1 MNNWMKP
8 FRAPL
13 AFLLAAALL
22 CSLCGCGLLYD
33 EQEFS
38 EILGASDP
46 AENPPV
52 EDTEGEK
59 TFSLSYYTEEVLNPY
74 TASSRTNSELL
85 RLCYSGLF
93 AVDRSYNPVPVI
105 ADRWDVEGNT
115 VFIHLREGVRFSDG
129 TPVTAADCVSS
140 FSLAKEKKSVWRDRF
155 SDIRSYDAVDEDTF
169 KVVFTAYAPTRLNL
183 LTVPIVKASAVDG
196 SGYPVGCG
204 RYRFYTEPAFG
215 LVRAD
220 CGILTGEYGAPRIA
234 LLGIA
239 DREALIYNFNY
250 GRLQAVCADLSLGV
264 EEYRSDCELVT
275 VPTNRLTFLAVNKSR
290 PELASVNF
298 SAGITYL
305 LDRSALVSEACG
317 SFAVPVWSPLNP
329 AWSVTAEAG
338 LNPDI
343 RSFSTASEAFDAAG
357 LLMDGADRLYN
368 KKPVALRLLVN
379 RENTARVKCA
389 EMIAAALR
397 DAGFAVDVVSVAWDE
412 YLLAVKNLDFDL
424 YLGEVNLPENM
435 DLSALYR
442 ADVCNTGE
450 PAGTYAALDALG
462 DSVLTGAVD
471 VRAFV
476 STFQE
481 TLPLIPLYYSQDAL
495 AVGMDVKGTFGQSVS
510 ELYWNIENWTFSQS

>member
-1 MNNWMKP
+1 MVDFMKK

-22 CSLCGCGLLYD
+22 CSLCGCELLYN

-46 AENPPV
+46 EDDTV
-52 EDTEGEK
+52 EEVTEGEK
-59 TFSLSYYTEEVLNPY
+59 TFSLSYYTEEALNPY

-105 ADRWDVEGNT
+105 ADRWDVEGNA

-129 TPVTAADCVSS
+129 TPVTAADCASS
-140 FSLAKEKKSVWRDRF
+140 FALAKEKNSVWRDHL
-155 SDIRSYDAVDEDTF
+155 SDVRSYEGVDEDTF
-169 KVVFTAYAPTRLNL
+169 KVVFSSYSPSRLNL

-204 RYRFYTEPAFG
+204 RYRFYTEPSFG
-215 LVRAD
+215 LVRTD
-220 CGILTGEYGAPRIA
+220 CGILSGSYGVHRIS

-275 VPTNRLTFLAVNKSR
+275 VPTNRLTFLAVNKAR
-290 PELASVNF
+290 PELANVNF

-317 SFAVPVWSPLNP
+317 SFAVPVWYPLNP
-329 AWSVTAEAG
+329 AWSVTAEAA

-343 RSFSTASEAFDAAG
+343 RSPLTASESFDAAG
-357 LLMDGADRLYN
+357 LLMDGADRIYN
-368 KKPVALRLLVN
+368 KKPVSLRLLVN
-379 RENTARVKCA
+379 RENASRVKCA
-389 EMIAAALR
+389 EMIAEALR
-397 DAGFAVDVVSVAWDE
+397 DAGFPVVVVSVAWDE
-412 YLLAVKNLDFDL
+412 YLAAVKNLDFDL

-442 ADVCNTGE
+442 TDVCNTGE
-450 PAGTYAALDALG
+450 PAGTYGALDALG

-471 VRAFV
+471 ARAFV
-476 STFQE
+476 SEFQ
-481 TLPLIPLYYSQDAL
+481 TALPLIPLYYSMDAL
-495 AVGMDVKGTFGQSVS
+495 AVGMDVKGNFGQSVS
-510 ELYWNIENWTFSQS
+510 ELYWNIENWTFTKS